1 MSQNCNVHSK
11 FFHSDDTPL
20 LNKIVQNSPK
30 YIICKN
36 RSNNVYLKI
45 RSYNTIGFKS
55 GEGYKNEPKK
65 NKNGG
70 RQNLDVSW
78 SSQFG
83 SHLGGSSSDEKD
95 QNCDQ
100 RFDAKHGDGKSQ
112 TADRNLERLSL
123 GCPVAGG
130 NCPGK

>member
-1 MSQNCNVHSK
+1 LASK
-11 FFHSDDTPL
+11 ARSHKNEPKMFYL
-20 LNKIVQNSPK
+20 LT
-30 YIICKN
+30 
-36 RSNNVYLKI
+36 LKI

-70 RQNLDVSW
+70 RQNLDGSW

-83 SHLGGSSSDEKD
+83 SNLGRSSSDEEN
-95 QNCDQ
+95 QNCNQ

-112 TADRNLERLSL
+112 TANRNFEHLSL
-123 GCPVAGG
+123 
-130 NCPGK
+130 